1 MLQNLKLFTKMIWWK
16 FKMRKFMSLV
26 GIKSRKAFTNKIDT
40 NTKNKVLNKYALL
53 LDKEKKLILR
63 ENVKDIKFA
72 KNKGLKDNLI
82 NRLKIDDLKLRNIK
96 DSIIK
101 ISKLKDPVDFTL
113 KKWSRPNGLNIRK
126 VTIPI
131 GVIGVIFESR
141 PNVTSDVAGLC
152 FKSGNAVILKGGSE
166 SLNTNRIL
174 AKLFRQALKKN
185 NVDENYIQF
194 VDSKDRKM
202 VDTMLSKMKKYID
215 VIIPRGGK
223 NLVKRVQEFSNVPI
237 IGHLEG
243 LCHTFVDK
251 DAELNMASKIIYN
264 AKLRNTS
271 ICGATETILLH
282 EKIVKKFCNPILQK
296 LENANCKIYGDKILR
311 KYYKGKLY
319 PAKEKDWSTEYLTAT
334 VSVKVVKNSNEAINH
349 INKYGTMHT
358 DSIITK
364 NKKTATK
371 FLKNVKSSIA
381 MHNTSTQFA
390 DGGEFGFGG
399 EVGISTNTLPP
410 RGPVGLEQ
418 LVSYKYE
425 ISSKGKIRE

>member
-1 MLQNLKLFTKMIWWK
+1 MSQYMNLIGQNAKKA
-16 FKMRKFMSLV
+16 SLEKV
-26 GIKSRKAFTNKIDT
+26 NTTVKNKIL
-40 NTKNKVLNKYALL
+40 KRYASL
-53 LDKEKKLILR
+53 LDKERSSIIKANL
-63 ENVKDIKFA
+63 KDIKLSL
-72 KNKGLKDNLI
+72 KIGLKNNLI
-82 NRLKIDDLKLRNIK
+82 DRMTLDHKKL
-96 DSIIK
+96 DSIKNSINK
-101 ISKLKDPVDFTL
+101 ITKLKDPVDNTL
-113 KKWSRPNGLNIRK
+113 EKWSRPNGLKIKR

-131 GVIGVIFESR
+131 GVIGVIYESR
-141 PNVTSDVAGLC
+141 PNVTADVASLC

-166 SLNTNRIL
+166 AINTNKIL
-174 AKLFRQALKKN
+174 ATLFRKALK
-185 NVDENYIQF
+185 ENKVNENFIQF

-202 VDTMLSKMKKYID
+202 VDFMLSKMKDYID

-223 NLVKRVQEFSNVPI
+223 NLVKRVQEFSTVPI

-251 DAELNMASKIIYN
+251 DAELKMAINIIYN
-264 AKLRNTS
+264 AKLRNIS
-271 ICGATETILLH
+271 ICGATETVLLH
-282 EKIVKKFCNPILQK
+282 EKIVKKFCNPILKK
-296 LENANCKIYGDKILR
+296 LEENNCKIYGDHFLN
-311 KYYKGKLY
+311 KYYKGKISI
-319 PAKEKDWSTEYLTAT
+319 AKETDWSTEYLAAT
-334 VSVKVVKNSNEAINH
+334 VSVKTVKNCEEAINH

-364 NKKTATK
+364 NKKTAKK

-410 RGPVGLEQ
+410 RGPVGLGQ

-425 ISSKGKIRE
+425 IVSNGQTRK